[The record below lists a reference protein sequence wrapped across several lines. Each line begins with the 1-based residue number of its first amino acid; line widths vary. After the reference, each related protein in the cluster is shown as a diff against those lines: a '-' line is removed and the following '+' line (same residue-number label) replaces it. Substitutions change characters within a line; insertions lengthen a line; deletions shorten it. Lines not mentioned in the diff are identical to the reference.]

1 MVNEPF
7 LITLLNRLDNEGVL
21 TPLYCSGLISKRV
34 QTIREVYL
42 FVDAELKTGTSKS
55 KTVAVTRASEVFK
68 VTEKTIWQCLR
79 DVHKYTPPEELVK
92 QEKERSLSVVAAM
105 YIC

>member
-42 FVDAELKTGTSKS
+42 FVDAELKTGNSKS
-55 KTVAVTRASEVFK
+55 KRIAVTRASEVFK
-68 VTEKTIWQCLR
+68 LSERAIWECFR
-79 DVHKYTPPEELVK
+79 DIHKYTPPEELVR
-92 QEKERSLSVVAAM
+92 QEQERSRAVVAAM
-105 YIC
+105 FIC